1 MQNRDF
7 VRLWLANGLW
17 WQGMWMEFLVVGW
30 LALSMTDSAWKVA
43 LVGFF
48 RSLPLLVIGLF
59 SAAITDRCKR
69 RFLITV
75 SQFFNAVGMGL
86 LALLFYTG
94 SLEYWHI
101 VFVALTNGAGWTLD
115 WPTRRALIPD
125 LVGKERVVEAM
136 MLENFMQ
143 SLTRISG
150 PLGAGSL
157 LAGIGTQG
165 SLVILTTMSCIAT
178 LILLGLRTDSRS
190 PAIPRGIGDSCRS
203 LMEGL
208 SYIRHKARILGVLLI
223 TLCMNLW
230 VFPYMVLLPVIARD
244 VLHQGPLGLGFLG
257 AAQGAG
263 TLLGLLV
270 LNQVRNV
277 WNKVWIFAG
286 GSLLTCLGLAG
297 LSLSSSFYLSLAMLI
312 VAGVGHIGFSTMQ
325 SGIILVEAADEMRS
339 RAMGAVVLAIGGG
352 PLGALQ
358 GGALAEAWGASWAV
372 GGMASFGGLAILA
385 VALLLPG
392 FRPPVARVKG
402 GTAEY

>member
-1 MQNRDF
+1 MRNRDF

-17 WQGMWMEFLVVGW
+17 WQGMWMESLVVGW
-30 LALSMTDSAWKVA
+30 LVLSMTDSAWKVA

-48 RSLPLLVIGLF
+48 RSLPLLALGLF
-59 SAAITDRCKR
+59 SAAISDRCKR
-69 RFLITV
+69 RSLITV
-75 SQFFNAVGMGL
+75 SQFLNAVGMGM
-86 LALLFYTG
+86 LALLYYHG

-101 VFVALTNGAGWTLD
+101 VLVALANGAGWTLD

-125 LVGKERVVEAM
+125 LVGKEKVVEAM

-157 LAGIGTQG
+157 LAAIGTQG
-165 SLVILTTMSCIAT
+165 SLVILTSTSCIAT
-178 LILLGLRTDSRS
+178 LILLGLKTESRS
-190 PAIPRGIGDSCRS
+190 PAIPRGIVDSCRS

-208 SYIRHKARILGVLLI
+208 AYISRKARILGVLLI

-230 VFPYMVLLPVIARD
+230 AFPYMVLLPVVARD
-244 VLHQGPLGLGFLG
+244 VLHQGPLGLGFL
-257 AAQGAG
+257 ATAQGVG

-270 LNQVRNV
+270 LNQARKV
-277 WNKVWIFAG
+277 WYNVWIFAG
-286 GSLLTCLGLAG
+286 GSVLACLGLVG
-297 LSLSSSFYLSLAMLI
+297 LALSSSLYLSLGMLI
-312 VAGVGHIGFSTMQ
+312 VAGIGHIGFSTMQ
-325 SGIILVEAADEMRS
+325 SGIILAEAADEMRS
-339 RAMGAVVLAIGGG
+339 RAMGAAVLAIGGG

-358 GGALAEAWGASWAV
+358 GGALAEAWGAPRAI

-392 FRPPVARVKG
+392 FRPPAVKMVG
-402 GTAEY
+402 RD